1 MNIFVKLSILV
12 IIILSLVQIVVSNQL
27 STTGI
32 ILGKLEDQVKTL
44 KDKNFTLR
52 EDVLLS
58 SSLTSIAS
66 RASSLGYIERK
77 SQIYLTGSVPLA
89 LNR

>member
-1 MNIFVKLSILV
+1 MNIFVRLSILV

-32 ILGKLEDQVKTL
+32 VLGKLQDQLKTL
-44 KDKNFTLR
+44 KERNFVLK

-58 SSLTSIAS
+58 SSFTHIAS
-66 RASSLGYIERK
+66 SASSLGYVERK
-77 SQIYLTGSVPLA
+77 SQIYLTNSIPLA